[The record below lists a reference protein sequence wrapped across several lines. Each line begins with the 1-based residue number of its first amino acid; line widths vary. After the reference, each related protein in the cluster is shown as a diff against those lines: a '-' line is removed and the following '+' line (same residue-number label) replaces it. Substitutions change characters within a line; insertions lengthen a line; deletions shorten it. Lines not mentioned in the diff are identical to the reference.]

1 MKRLNREQGV
11 SVAMTS
17 IIIFI
22 LSVLLGFFIRE
33 NNQTSKELENVQTD
47 YVAITEK
54 LNATQNELLVV
65 QENLQMETE
74 RSIGLS
80 EALENVNKELEE
92 ANTTITDLKS
102 EEYELVYMG
111 DFKITYYCDERREHI
126 CGGNGITASGKTT
139 EVGVTAAADWRV
151 LPKGSIVYIENIGF
165 REIQD
170 VGGAV
175 NNKHI
180 DVLVQEHQEALRL
193 GTHSNGVW
201 LLIKKTP

>member
-1 MKRLNREQGV
+1 MKKLNYEEK
-11 SVAMTS
+11 AL
-17 IIIFI
+17 IIIVVIAF
-22 LSVLLGFFIRE
+22 VLCGLASYYIWK
-33 NNQTSKELENVQTD
+33 NDQTNKELEDVQNNYAVT
-47 YVAITEK
+47 VEE

-80 EALENVNKELEE
+80 KALENVNKELEE

-126 CGGNGITASGKTT
+126 CGGNGITASGKPT

-193 GTHSNGVW
+193 GTKSEGVW
-201 LLIKKTP
+201 LLVKKTT

>member
-1 MKRLNREQGV
+1 MKKLNYQEK
-11 SVAMTS
+11 AL
-17 IIIFI
+17 IIIAVVAF
-22 LSVLLGFFIRE
+22 VLCGLAGYYIWK
-33 NNQTSKELENVQTD
+33 NDQTSKELEDVQNNYAVT
-47 YVAITEK
+47 VEE
-54 LNATQNELLVV
+54 LNTTRNELLVV
-65 QENLQMETE
+65 QENLQIETE
-74 RSIGLS
+74 RFIGLS

-92 ANTTITDLKS
+92 ANATITDLKS

-111 DFKITYYCDERREHI
+111 DFKITYYCDERYQHI
-126 CGGNGITASGKTT
+126 CGGNGITASGKPT
-139 EVGVTAAADWRV
+139 EVGVTAAADWGV

>member
-1 MKRLNREQGV
+1 MKKLNYEEK
-11 SVAMTS
+11 AL
-17 IIIFI
+17 IIIVVIAF
-22 LSVLLGFFIRE
+22 VLCGLADYYMWK
-33 NNQTSKELENVQTD
+33 NDQANKELEDVQNNYAVT
-47 YVAITEK
+47 VEE